1 MEPPFSPTYPKCTQ
15 LKILNMESISV
26 LELYYTQ
33 FLISAD
39 LEIWLYSVPSHE
51 RPADNVLLLEI
62 SNLKLHTAS
71 NKSENV
77 CHGLDKLWKW
87 NVCVCVNIVM
97 NDRALRAVK
106 KLYIRLCAARDSF

>member
-26 LELYYTQ
+26 LELYSTQ

-71 NKSENV
+71 NKSENIP
-77 CHGLDKLWKW
+77 D
-87 NVCVCVNIVM
+87 
-97 NDRALRAVK
+97 AVTHHIHQAHD
-106 KLYIRLCAARDSF
+106 YTS